1 MARKYYGQFTSIAG
15 VVHRVE
21 IWDAPSGST
30 SSGTELRLVGEGY
43 QIERQGE
50 GDLLF
55 ENRVKKSK
63 ATAFF
68 AIDNN
73 TDAAYFE
80 DMAIDEEGSHAMI
93 IYKNNTV
100 VWIGRILGD
109 LFSWQRSSV
118 EGKRIYEITSVDT
131 LSLLDNYKIQ
141 ASWFTSGKITLLHL
155 ITSILKTTELDAY
168 WTAISRS
175 GYFVADALLTYETS
189 AGTNYRMPRM
199 RINASSLIE
208 NYDPTTAIVR
218 QSDNEN
224 EDNIT
229 CLEALNRVL
238 GSFAAYIILEN
249 GMFFIH
255 QYAAYTQAII
265 YDIYS
270 TSEALTQTNAS
281 IVHEHTIQNDE
292 RPFFQAFPTH
302 SYQPPIKN
310 VKLTT
315 FKAVSK
321 KVAKPWR
328 TPYNNSHLAIGP
340 VTMTQGKSV
349 KFDYRVVFEHNG
361 RDIYILKIKAW
372 AVERISGNTYVW
384 NGSAWV
390 LTATINY
397 TDIKLDKGPGPQ
409 STSYYG
415 QYSVPDNGL
424 ITGFDFYFDMYMI
437 RNLMTPGSYG
447 MVDEPFTG
455 SITCYQEITEN
466 LKTYTNTINTK
477 ASKIID
483 LESYF
488 YDAMG
493 ADGIGTIQ
501 VYNGTTWQNSAN
513 WVAPG
518 TGTGSFESILVQQ
531 VLGYYAK
538 AVKSINCNVRDDG
551 TFNGLKT
558 LFFDS
563 SAWVN
568 NGYTY
573 SASSENY
580 DGEWLKLYADYDAVT
595 GGEIIYNNDPKN
607 QLQFRVQSLESDVKS
622 MNTVDSFM
630 YKSVSQAIFY
640 DKGNTNPNIDST
652 YNVNIK
658 YDPVNYTSE
667 FQIFETG
674 AAVNLTTGTHSVNLE
689 KEIFVCDTSSG
700 NVTLNLPAAN
710 TVKGQKFIIK
720 KSQASNSVTINGA
733 IDGLESYALTSLNES
748 VIIESDGSTYWAIA
762 DNKAKPSTNSNVLI
776 DGGSFTMKNSF
787 IDAGGFV
794 TE

>member
-1 MARKYYGQFTSIAG
+1 VARKYYGQFTSIAG

-30 SSGTELRLVGEGY
+30 SSGTELRLVSEGY

-607 QLQFRVQSLESDVKS
+607 QLQFRVQSLESDVKG

-700 NVTLNLPAAN
+700 NVTLNLPSAD

-720 KSQASNSVTINGA
+720 KSQLSNSVTINGD

>member
-30 SSGTELRLVGEGY
+30 SSGTELRLVSEGY

-80 DMAIDEEGSHAMI
+80 DMAISQEGSHAMI
-93 IYKNNTV
+93 IYKNNSV

-189 AGTNYRMPRM
+189 AGTSYRMPRM

-224 EDNIT
+224 ENNIT

-255 QYAAYTQAII
+255 QYSAYIAAII

-270 TSEALTQTNAS
+270 TTETLTQTNAS
-281 IVHEHTIQNDE
+281 IVHEHTIENDE

-302 SYQPPIKN
+302 SYQPPIKD

-321 KVAKPWR
+321 KVAKAWR
-328 TPYNNSHLAIGP
+328 TPYNNSHLALGP

-349 KFDYRVVFEHNG
+349 KFDFRVVFEHNG
-361 RDIYILKIKAW
+361 RDIYVLKIKAW
-372 AVERISGNTYVW
+372 AIERSSGNQYTW
-384 NGSAWV
+384 NGTTWV
-390 LTATINY
+390 LTATVNY
-397 TDIKLDKGPGPQ
+397 TDIKIDKGPGPQ
-409 STSYYG
+409 STTYYG

-488 YDAMG
+488 YDGMG

-501 VYNGTTWQNSAN
+501 VYNGTTWLNSAN

-531 VLGYYAK
+531 VMGYYAK
-538 AVKSINCNVRDDG
+538 AVKSINCNVRDNG
-551 TFNGLKT
+551 TFSGLKT

-563 SAWVN
+563 SVWVN

-580 DGEWLKLYADYDAVT
+580 DGEWLKLFVDYDVVT
-595 GGEIIYNNDPKN
+595 GGEIIYNNDQKK
-607 QLQFRVQSLESDVKS
+607 QLQFRVQSLESDVKG
-622 MNTVDSFM
+622 MNGVDSFM
-630 YKSVSQAIFY
+630 YKSVSQAIFF
-640 DKGNTNPNIDST
+640 DKGNTNPAIDTT

-674 AAVNLTTGTHSVNLE
+674 SAVNLTTGTHSVNLD

-720 KSQASNSVTINGA
+720 KSELSNSVTINGA
-733 IDGLESYALTSLNES
+733 IDGLASYALTSLNES

>member
-1 MARKYYGQFTSIAG
+1 MARKYWGEFTSIAG

-30 SSGTELRLVGEGY
+30 TSGSELRLVGEGY
-43 QIERQGE
+43 EIERQGE

-93 IYKNNTV
+93 IYKNNSV

-118 EGKRIYEITSVDT
+118 EGNRIYEITSVDT
-131 LSLLDNYKIQ
+131 LSLLDNYKIKE
-141 ASWFTSGKITLLHL
+141 SWFTSGKITLLHL

-168 WTAISRS
+168 WGAISRS

-189 AGTNYRMPRM
+189 SGSNYRLPRM
-199 RINASSLIE
+199 RINAASLIE
-208 NYDPTTAIVR
+208 NYDPVASIVR
-218 QSDNEN
+218 QSDDVDD
-224 EDNIT
+224 DNIT
-229 CLEALNRVL
+229 CLEALNKVL

-255 QYAAYTQAII
+255 QYAAYIQAIV

-281 IVHEHTIQNDE
+281 IVHEHTIENNE

-302 SYQPPIKN
+302 SYQPPIKD

-328 TPYNNSHLAIGP
+328 KPYNNSHLSIGP
-340 VTMTQGKSV
+340 VTMVDTKSV
-349 KFDYRVVFEHNG
+349 KFDFRVSFEHNG
-361 RDIYILKIKAW
+361 RDIYVLKIKAY
-372 AVERISGNTYVW
+372 AIERSTGNTYVW
-384 NGSAWV
+384 DGTSWV
-390 LTATINY
+390 LTATVNY
-397 TDIKLDKGPGPQ
+397 SDIKIDKGPAPQ
-409 STSYYG
+409 TTTYYG
-415 QYSVPDNGL
+415 EYSVPDNAL
-424 ITGFDFYFDMYMI
+424 IAGFDFYFDMYMI

-455 SITCYQEITEN
+455 SITCYQEVTEN

-477 ASKIID
+477 ASKVIE

-488 YDAMG
+488 YDGMG
-493 ADGIGTIQ
+493 ADGIGSIQ
-501 VYNGTTWQNSAN
+501 VYNGSTWQNSSN
-513 WVAPG
+513 WIAPG

-538 AVKSINCNVRDDG
+538 AVKVINCNVRDDG
-551 TFNGLKT
+551 TFSGLKT
-558 LFFDS
+558 LYFDS
-563 SAWVN
+563 AAWVN

-580 DGEWLKLYADYDAVT
+580 DGEWLKLFVDYEAVE
-595 GGEIIYNNDPKN
+595 GGDLIYDNNPKT
-607 QLQFRVQSLESDVKS
+607 QLEFRVRSLESDVRGMS
-622 MNTVDSFM
+622 GIDSVM
-630 YKSVSQAIFY
+630 SKNVSQAIFF
-640 DKGNTNPNIDST
+640 DKGDTNPDLDTRYAVKIF
-652 YNVNIK
+652 
-658 YDPVNYTSE
+658 YDPAEYTSE
-667 FQIFETG
+667 FQLQELG
-674 AAVNLTTGTHSVNLE
+674 AFTTLTAGTYTLTDYY
-689 KEIFVCDTSSG
+689 EIYLCNSTEGSIG
-700 NVTLNLPAAN
+700 VTLPDAA
-710 TVKGQKFIIK
+710 TVKGNRYTFK
-720 KSQASNSVTINGA
+720 KTSSDHTVTIFGTIDSHSSITLNSQHEVVTIISNGVQYY
-733 IDGLESYALTSLNES
+733 IL
-748 VIIESDGSTYWAIA
+748 
-762 DNKAKPSTNSNVLI
+762 
-776 DGGSFTMKNSF
+776 
-787 IDAGGFV
+787 
-794 TE
+794 

>member
-1 MARKYYGQFTSIAG
+1 
-15 VVHRVE
+15 
-21 IWDAPSGST
+21 
-30 SSGTELRLVGEGY
+30 
-43 QIERQGE
+43 
-50 GDLLF
+50 
-55 ENRVKKSK
+55 
-63 ATAFF
+63 
-68 AIDNN
+68 
-73 TDAAYFE
+73 
-80 DMAIDEEGSHAMI
+80 
-93 IYKNNTV
+93 
-100 VWIGRILGD
+100 
-109 LFSWQRSSV
+109 
-118 EGKRIYEITSVDT
+118 
-131 LSLLDNYKIQ
+131 
-141 ASWFTSGKITLLHL
+141 
-155 ITSILKTTELDAY
+155 
-168 WTAISRS
+168 
-175 GYFVADALLTYETS
+175 
-189 AGTNYRMPRM
+189 
-199 RINASSLIE
+199 
-208 NYDPTTAIVR
+208 
-218 QSDNEN
+218 
-224 EDNIT
+224 
-229 CLEALNRVL
+229 
-238 GSFAAYIILEN
+238 
-249 GMFFIH
+249 
-255 QYAAYTQAII
+255 
-265 YDIYS
+265 
-270 TSEALTQTNAS
+270 
-281 IVHEHTIQNDE
+281 
-292 RPFFQAFPTH
+292 
-302 SYQPPIKN
+302 
-310 VKLTT
+310 
-315 FKAVSK
+315 
-321 KVAKPWR
+321 
-328 TPYNNSHLAIGP
+328 
-340 VTMTQGKSV
+340 MTQGKSV

-748 VIIESDGSTYWAIA
+748 VIIESVGSTYWAIA

>member
-30 SSGTELRLVGEGY
+30 TSGTELRLVGEGY
-43 QIERQGE
+43 EIERQGE

-80 DMAIDEEGSHAMI
+80 DMAISQEGGHAMV
-93 IYKNNTV
+93 IYKNNSV

-131 LSLLDNYKIQ
+131 LSLLENYKISD
-141 ASWFTSGKITLLHL
+141 SWFTSGKITLLHL

-199 RINASSLIE
+199 RINAASLIE
-208 NYDPTTAIVR
+208 NYDPTASIVR

-224 EDNIT
+224 QNNIT

-302 SYQPPIKN
+302 SYQPPLKEVN
-310 VKLTT
+310 LTT

-328 TPYNNSHLAIGP
+328 TPYNTSHLALGP
-340 VTMTQGKSV
+340 VTMTQTKSV
-349 KFDYRVVFEHNG
+349 KFDYRVSFEHNK
-361 RDIYILKIKAW
+361 RDIYFLKIKAW
-372 AVERISGNTYVW
+372 AIERSSGNQYTW
-384 NGSAWV
+384 NGTTWV
-390 LTATINY
+390 LTATVNY
-397 TDIKLDKGPGPQ
+397 TDIKVEKGPGPQ
-409 STSYYG
+409 TTSYYG
-415 QYSVPDNGL
+415 QYAVPDNAL
-424 ITGFDFYFDMYMI
+424 IEGFDFYFDMYLVRRQMI
-437 RNLMTPGSYG
+437 IGAIGTYD
-447 MVDEPFTG
+447 VPFTG
-455 SITCYQEITEN
+455 SVSCYQEVSEN
-466 LKTYTNTINTK
+466 LKTYSNAINTK
-477 ASKIID
+477 ASKVID
-483 LESYF
+483 LDSYF
-488 YDAMG
+488 YDGMG

-551 TFNGLKT
+551 TFSGLKT
-558 LFFDS
+558 LYFDS

-580 DGEWLKLYADYDAVT
+580 DGEWLKLFVDYEAVT
-595 GGEIIYNNDPKN
+595 GGDIIYFNDPKT
-607 QLQFRVQSLESDVKS
+607 QLEFRVQSLESDVRVLNGADSLMSQNVSDFIFAEKS
-622 MNTVDSFM
+622 TD
-630 YKSVSQAIFY
+630 
-640 DKGNTNPNIDST
+640 NPAIDST

-658 YDPVNYTSE
+658 YDPVNYTSQ

-674 AAVNLTTGTHSVNLE
+674 AAVNLTTGTHSINLD
-689 KEIFVCDTSSG
+689 KEIFICDTSSG
-700 NVTLNLPAAN
+700 NVTLNLPAAD

-720 KSQASNSVTINGA
+720 KSELSNSVTINGA